1 MPRGCCK
8 NQKCGFCCSNAR
20 ALTIVL
26 MFIPKESIKTMNYS
40 NMKTIKGPA
49 IFIAQFIGDEA
60 PFNSLESI
68 CTWAKNL
75 GYKGV
80 QLPTLDDRFI
90 DLKKAA
96 ESKTYADDLK
106 GRVNA

>member
-1 MPRGCCK
+1 M
-8 NQKCGFCCSNAR
+8 
-20 ALTIVL
+20 
-26 MFIPKESIKTMNYS
+26 KTM
-40 NMKTIKGPA
+40 KGPA

-68 CTWAKNL
+68 CTWAKGL

-80 QLPTLDDRFI
+80 QLPTLDPRFI

-96 ESKTYADDLK
+96 ESKTYADELIAVWK
-106 GRVNA
+106 